1 MIPLWFKLAYT
12 VFVVV
17 IVAIWLRHYGWRNLL
32 WFSDIALIGAVPA
45 FWLEDAR
52 IASVLAVA
60 VLLPE
65 MLWNVDLAGRLLL
78 GRRISGLTDYMF
90 EQDRPLV
97 LRRLSLFHVPLPLVL
112 LWLLAAYG
120 YAERIALPGAI
131 LLAAVVLPLEPRRK
145 RTGEEHQLELGPRT
159 VPEPS
164 ARRCV
169 CRAAVPRI
177 RDPRLRTDPRDP
189 PQHLSMIA
197 GLRSPVPV
205 SAKIPPASRTGHGPR
220 PTCLP
225 GQGGERQAAR
235 CGRSATKRVQR

>member
-12 VFVVV
+12 VFVVI

-45 FWLEDAR
+45 LWLEDPR

-78 GRRISGLTDYMF
+78 RRRISGLTDYMF
-90 EQDRPLV
+90 EPERPLV

-120 YAERIALPGAI
+120 YVDDLALPGAA
-131 LLAAVVLPLEPRRK
+131 LLAAVVLPLSRVVSSPEK
-145 RTGEEHQLELGPRT
+145 NINWSWGLG
-159 VPEPS
+159 
-164 ARRCV
+164 
-169 CRAAVPRI
+169 AV
-177 RDPRLRTDPRDP
+177 
-189 PQHLSMIA
+189 
-197 GLRSPVPV
+197 RSPLPAYTYVAMLYAGFV
-205 SAKIPPASRTGHGPR
+205 ALVFIPTHAILRNTFH
-220 PTCLP
+220 
-225 GQGGERQAAR
+225 
-235 CGRSATKRVQR
+235 